1 MTSFV
6 VVVFE
11 RYFGSLWQGLVA
23 GGDKVQRFISGMPGR
38 PILLRNQGGGTNY
51 TQSQA
56 ANSVAPISVYAVNYP
71 RFRARENKTMALLS
85 ALMLMVATSGL
96 FAASSLTWVD
106 FSSLHESMH
115 NSSIQAS
122 GWRADSA
129 LTWDQFAYYRS
140 WTVGCFCVSA
150 FSYMTACMLSY
161 IFMVR
166 LLNPMTT
173 KDVVHDV
180 GPMLYRMPKV
190 YFIVGYIS
198 LVAGMTF
205 YFLCMVDG
213 HATSLCLFACF
224 ICMILPTSIALYR
237 AMGIMPDAE
246 VVDA

>member
-1 MTSFV
+1 
-6 VVVFE
+6 
-11 RYFGSLWQGLVA
+11 
-23 GGDKVQRFISGMPGR
+23 MPGR
-38 PILLRNQGGGTNY
+38 PILLRNQGGGGNY
-51 TQSQA
+51 LQAQA

-71 RFRARENKTMALLS
+71 RYRARENKTMALLS

-106 FSSLHESMH
+106 FSSLRDSMHDSTH

-129 LTWDQFAYYRS
+129 LTWDQFAFYRS

-161 IFMVR
+161 TFMVR
-166 LLNPMTT
+166 LLNPMST
-173 KDVVHDV
+173 KDVVQDV
-180 GPMLYRMPKV
+180 GPLLYRMPKV
-190 YFIVGYIS
+190 YFVVGYVS

-205 YFLCMVDG
+205 YFLCMVNG

-224 ICMILPTSIALYR
+224 MCMILPTSIALYR
-237 AMGIMPDAE
+237 AMGIMPNAE
-246 VVDA
+246 VVDAEEARMSC